1 MPVVCVPI
9 SNQTETISNV
19 VRLLVGPAY
28 KYKACSIW
36 SEAGH
41 NRWWKCGGG
50 GGSWV
55 AARPCMAFTA
65 VQAVAWAT
73 LLPLATRRPMLD
85 PAQNTGVSSDQAYII
100 MSMKYV
106 YIGSCMKG
114 TYAPMKAAALK
125 AFCQVAMGTAS
136 ASNIVLTATR
146 GGASQGTYWYKPT
159 GGGRSSNT
167 APPAWGSVQTHTC
180 SARSTLSLSIKAS
193 SCAPHQVQISFPR
206 ITIERSSSEVCTSSP
221 STRSWPGQL
230 LLWRPKLQVALA
242 TRVDVSRLT
251 HRKSHR

>member
-1 MPVVCVPI
+1 MPVVGVPN

-41 NRWWKCGGG
+41 NRWCRCGGG
-50 GGSWV
+50 GGPWV

-85 PAQNTGVSSDQAYII
+85 PAQDTGVSSDQAYII
-100 MSMKYV
+100 LSMKHV
-106 YIGSCMKG
+106 YIGSRVKG
-114 TYAPMKAAALK
+114 TAAMKAAALR
-125 AFCQVAMGTAS
+125 ASCQLAVGTAR

-146 GGASQGTYWYKPT
+146 GGASKGTHWYKPT

-180 SARSTLSLSIKAS
+180 SARSVLSLSMKAS

-230 LLWRPKLQVALA
+230 LLWLPKLQAAIA
-242 TRVDVSRLT
+242 THVDVSRLT